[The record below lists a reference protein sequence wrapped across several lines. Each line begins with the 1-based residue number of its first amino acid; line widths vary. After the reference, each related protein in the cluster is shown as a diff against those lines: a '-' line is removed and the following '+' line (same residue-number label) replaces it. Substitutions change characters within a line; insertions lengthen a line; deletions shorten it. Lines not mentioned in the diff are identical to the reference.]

1 MSIDEM
7 FDPKVSQKHFK
18 TYAEDSL
25 HLIKLLSKHITELE
39 IKVSSLETR
48 IDRLEKKG
56 EKIE

>member
-48 IDRLEKKG
+48 IDRLEKK
-56 EKIE
+56 E